1 MNFCITHRLI
11 KTDSLKCPNNTDI
24 IVGKKLCCVITSGGQ
39 IYITPPPNKSEENE
53 ISEGGWGGIIESY
66 ISSLFDRSIRQYM
79 CLISLIAYYSAFK
92 AIIFNVLTYLF
103 IQRRNR
109 IREMSLTGLFVL
121 HIGNPGSYPWLVAWQ
136 LSCCPAVSS
145 ENRLKTAKNG
155 LLSDYKLEGAATN
168 FFTSS

>member
-1 MNFCITHRLI
+1 MNICINQHLI
-11 KTDSLKCPNNTDI
+11 KTNSLKCPNNTVI

-39 IYITPPPNKSEENE
+39 IYITPRSNICQENE
-53 ISEGGWGGIIESY
+53 NLEGGALLNLGSY
-66 ISSLFDRSIRQYM
+66 IGSFFFKLIPQYI
-79 CLISLIAYYSAFK
+79 CLVSLIAYFSTFK
-92 AIIFNVLTYLF
+92 AIIFNVLTYLCT
-103 IQRRNR
+103 QGRNR

-136 LSCCPAVSS
+136 LSCCPAVSPV
-145 ENRLKTAKNG
+145 NRLKTARND